1 MNNHNYDFPA
11 NNFPQ
16 DKSFKIFG
24 KYTFSIYFYEKYKM
38 KNLSLKMDD
47 MVFHETERI
56 TAKISKN
63 RNRYI
68 NEAVAFYNL
77 LQKRKIISGLLQKES
92 KIVQEE
98 SMKVLAEFEKL
109 QDED

>member
-1 MNNHNYDFPA
+1 
-11 NNFPQ
+11 
-16 DKSFKIFG
+16 
-24 KYTFSIYFYEKYKM
+24 M
-38 KNLSLKMDD
+38 KNLSLKMDEH
-47 MVFHETERI
+47 VFQETEKI

-68 NEAVAFYNL
+68 NEAVEFYNMM
-77 LQKRKIISGLLQKES
+77 QKRKIISRQLQKES
-92 KIVQEE
+92 KMVQEE